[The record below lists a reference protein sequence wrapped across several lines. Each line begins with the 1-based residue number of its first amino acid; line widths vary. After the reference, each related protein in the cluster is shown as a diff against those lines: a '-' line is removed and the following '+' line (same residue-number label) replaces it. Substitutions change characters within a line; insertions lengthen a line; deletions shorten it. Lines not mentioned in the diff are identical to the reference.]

1 MHNLFTNLI
10 LNTDSYK
17 ASHYLQYPPMVSGL
31 MSYIEARGN
40 GQRKTT
46 FFGLQMFLIEYLS
59 KPITQADIDIAEP
72 IFLAHGEPFNRAG
85 WEYILNKHNGYMPVR
100 IKAVPEGR
108 RVPTGNVLVTVESTD
123 PHVFWVVNY
132 LETALLRAVWY
143 PTTVCS
149 ISREIKDLVSQFLR
163 DTSEN
168 MTPESLFK
176 LHDFGSR
183 GVSSRE
189 SAGIGGISHLVNF
202 MGTDTIEGIIA
213 GKVYYGCDMAGF
225 SIPAAEH
232 STITSWGKS
241 HEADAY
247 RNMVKQFGGKGK
259 LVAVVS
265 DSYNIFNACERIWGE
280 ELRQEVIDSGATVV
294 VRPDSGDPVT
304 VVLKCTE
311 ILGDKFGY
319 TTNAKGYKVLNHV
332 RVIQGDGIDNPMIYD
347 ILSTLK
353 RNGWSAENV
362 AFGMGGALLQHPN
375 RDTYSFAMKCCAI
388 RKDGVWQDVYKDP
401 ATDSRKKSKAGRIS
415 LYEDVDGGL
424 HSEKIDTVEAV
435 DQLTEVLIPVFENG
449 KILKLYTFDEVRTN
463 SQA

>member
-1 MHNLFTNLI
+1 
-10 LNTDSYK
+10 
-17 ASHYLQYPPMVSGL
+17 
-31 MSYIEARGN
+31 
-40 GQRKTT
+40 
-46 FFGLQMFLIEYLS
+46 
-59 KPITQADIDIAEP
+59 
-72 IFLAHGEPFNRAG
+72 
-85 WEYILNKHNGYMPVR
+85 
-100 IKAVPEGR
+100 
-108 RVPTGNVLVTVESTD
+108 
-123 PHVFWVVNY
+123 
-132 LETALLRAVWY
+132 
-143 PTTVCS
+143 
-149 ISREIKDLVSQFLR
+149 
-163 DTSEN
+163 
-168 MTPESLFK
+168 
-176 LHDFGSR
+176 
-183 GVSSRE
+183 
-189 SAGIGGISHLVNF
+189 
-202 MGTDTIEGIIA
+202 
-213 GKVYYGCDMAGF
+213 MAGF

-247 RNMVKQFGGKGK
+247 RNMVKQFGGKDK

-265 DSYNIFNACERIWGE
+265 DSYNIFSACETIWGE

-319 TTNAKGYKVLNHV
+319 TTNAKGYKVLKHV

-435 DQLTEVLIPVFENG
+435 DQLTEVLVPVFENG
-449 KILKLYTFDEVRTN
+449 KILKLYTFDEVRKN

>member
-1 MHNLFTNLI
+1 
-10 LNTDSYK
+10 
-17 ASHYLQYPPMVSGL
+17 
-31 MSYIEARGN
+31 
-40 GQRKTT
+40 
-46 FFGLQMFLIEYLS
+46 
-59 KPITQADIDIAEP
+59 
-72 IFLAHGEPFNRAG
+72 
-85 WEYILNKHNGYMPVR
+85 MPVR

-123 PHVFWVVNY
+123 PIVFWVVNY

-149 ISREIKDLVSQFLR
+149 ISREIKDLVAQFLR

-168 MTPESLFK
+168 QDAEIMFK

-241 HEADAY
+241 HESDAY
-247 RNMVKQFGGKGK
+247 RNMVKRFGGKGK

-265 DSYNIFNACERIWGE
+265 DSYNIFNACEHIWGE

-319 TTNAKGYKVLNHV
+319 TTNTKGFKVLNHV
-332 RVIQGDGIDNPMIYD
+332 RVIQGDGINNPMIYD

-415 LYEDVDGGL
+415 LYEDIDGGL

-435 DQLTEVLIPVFENG
+435 DQLTEVLVPVFENG
-449 KILKLYTFDEVRTN
+449 KILKLYTFDEVRKN